1 MFNSS
6 IEFFINKFKEESMN
20 NSKSQINSRGSNSNE
35 YIYQLEEKKTN
46 DSEENE
52 MTLVKLLSLKDK
64 DGNTPMLFAAYK
76 GNIGIISKLIELGV
90 KYDVKNRA
98 GLDVIQMAAQSDN
111 ANIIVY
117 FKEKYNYDIFQKDYQ
132 GNNSIHWASSN
143 CAKIALGY
151 LLYYIDDKNKD
162 IINDVNNNG
171 QSALHLT
178 ILTNESLTVI
188 KKLIKKGINTQL
200 KDNNG
205 LSAYDIAE
213 NNPKYEMI
221 NKTLIEYSQT
231 NCFGINYHIND
242 FKNKYFK
249 FSLFIL
255 LFFSL
260 FFATLNLLFPYLEEN
275 IDSQFAPKIIF
286 ILLSIILM
294 LDFIYI
300 MNTDAGVIKDK
311 KKESLLE
318 LVEQNQNIKKLCPYC
333 MVDQQNYSKHC
344 FLCKKCIEVYDH
356 HCHWINNCIGLAN
369 KKKFIVFLCILLSV
383 IIVDYFIS
391 LQVLFMPVTEKYGVK
406 GYVMSNT
413 FYKIVISGI
422 MALITL
428 FFFFPVAY
436 IIYNQVKNEIPPK
449 PKKNEVKEY
458 YEELKEA
465 NDKNNMVNQLQI
477 KED

>member
-1 MFNSS
+1 
-6 IEFFINKFKEESMN
+6 
-20 NSKSQINSRGSNSNE
+20 
-35 YIYQLEEKKTN
+35 
-46 DSEENE
+46 
-52 MTLVKLLSLKDK
+52 
-64 DGNTPMLFAAYK
+64 
-76 GNIGIISKLIELGV
+76 
-90 KYDVKNRA
+90 
-98 GLDVIQMAAQSDN
+98 
-111 ANIIVY
+111 
-117 FKEKYNYDIFQKDYQ
+117 
-132 GNNSIHWASSN
+132 
-143 CAKIALGY
+143 
-151 LLYYIDDKNKD
+151 
-162 IINDVNNNG
+162 
-171 QSALHLT
+171 
-178 ILTNESLTVI
+178 
-188 KKLIKKGINTQL
+188 
-200 KDNNG
+200 
-205 LSAYDIAE
+205 
-213 NNPKYEMI
+213 
-221 NKTLIEYSQT
+221 
-231 NCFGINYHIND
+231 
-242 FKNKYFK
+242 
-249 FSLFIL
+249 
-255 LFFSL
+255 
-260 FFATLNLLFPYLEEN
+260 
-275 IDSQFAPKIIF
+275 
-286 ILLSIILM
+286 M

-300 MNTDAGVIKDK
+300 MNTDAGVIKDR

-458 YEELKEA
+458 YEELKEV
-465 NDKNNMVNQLQI
+465 NDKNNMVNRLQI
-477 KED
+477 RED